1 MGTVP
6 VLADH
11 VTFSNKSSVCPGETS
26 LPCLQITCF
35 RENNGC
41 GLDLEKGRRFRN
53 RGGRYFEFC
62 KVNCVNGRSDENGF
76 N

>member
-1 MGTVP
+1 MYTGQ
-6 VLADH
+6 
-11 VTFSNKSSVCPGETS
+11 TS

-41 GLDLEKGRRFRN
+41 GLDFEKRN
-53 RGGRYFEFC
+53 RGGSYFEFC
-62 KVNCVNGRSDENGF
+62 KVNCVNGRSDKNGF